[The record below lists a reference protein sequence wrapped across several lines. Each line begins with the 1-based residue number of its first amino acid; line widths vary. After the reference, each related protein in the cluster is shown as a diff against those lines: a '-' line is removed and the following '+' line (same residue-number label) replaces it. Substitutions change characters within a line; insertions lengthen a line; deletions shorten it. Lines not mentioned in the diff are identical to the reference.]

1 MVSDVNLVN
10 FCICQRWVMV
20 TRARL
25 KSMLV
30 MLSKD
35 KGSLVCSSMSGEE
48 GC

>member
-10 FCICQRWVMV
+10 LCICQRWVMV
-20 TRARL
+20 RL
-25 KSMLV
+25 KSKLL

-35 KGSLVCSSMSGEE
+35 KGSLECSSMPGEE